1 MRRVEHTISDFPM
14 PDSTQIEY
22 RILSSVITDMTYF
35 SEVLRVVKR
44 GFFSD
49 EKNRAVW
56 DVVVDMYNKGESVDM
71 TTIFPRVDRK
81 HFVDN
86 IISAQAA
93 YGMSVIELCSA
104 LYDTYIRRCAYLRSV
119 EVLQSVNG
127 GASVE
132 NIMTRFSDF
141 TKEASEVF
149 DSNSA
154 KAATDVANNLADS
167 IMSGKKRRI
176 PTPFSSLNYY
186 TYGGLGG
193 GNLVIL
199 AARPSVGKTTIGL
212 QMAQCASLNGL
223 PTTYYSLEMTDEELV
238 QRLIVGTGLV
248 STLEIVTQNVNW
260 ENYEK
265 AVSVAIPKN
274 LTINDKAKSLDELCT
289 NIALDAQRGKCKIA
303 FIDYLG
309 LIRHDDK
316 RKSFAQVIGEIT
328 HSMKNLAMECN
339 IPIVLLCQLNRESA
353 KEGRSPQLTDLRD
366 SGDIE
371 QDADI
376 VIMLERPK
384 DDFGEIKRDHIDM
397 WLRKNRGG
405 NCTNENAIHLVG
417 NSNYSDFKEETQTIT
432 IQPEPVAE
440 PAPEPAPM
448 PVNTDLFDNQEEF

>member
-1 MRRVEHTISDFPM
+1 MRRIEHTLADFPM
-14 PDSTQIEY
+14 PDSIQIEY
-22 RILSSVITDMTYF
+22 RILASVITDTTYF
-35 SEVLRVVKR
+35 SEVLRIVKR
-44 GFFSD
+44 EFFSSD
-49 EKNRAVW
+49 KNRAIW
-56 DVVVDMYNKGESVDM
+56 DVVVDMYNKGEGIDM
-71 TTIFPRVDRK
+71 STVFPKIDRK
-81 HFVDN
+81 HYIDN
-86 IISAQAA
+86 IIGAEVAF
-93 YGMSVIELCSA
+93 GMSIIGLCSA
-104 LYDTYIRRCAYLRSV
+104 LYDTYIRRCAYIRSI
-119 EVLQSVNG
+119 EILQGVNG
-127 GASVE
+127 GVSVE

-149 DSNSA
+149 DSGSA
-154 KAATDVANNLADS
+154 KAAMDVANRLADS
-167 IMSGKKRRI
+167 IMSGKKSRI

-212 QMAQCASLNGL
+212 QMAQCAAMNGV
-223 PTTYYSLEMTDEELV
+223 PTTFYSLEMTDEELV
-238 QRLIVGTGLV
+238 QRMIVGTGLV

-260 ENYEK
+260 ENYER
-265 AVSVAIPKN
+265 AVSVAVPKN

-289 NIALDAQRGKCKIA
+289 NIALDAQQGKCKIA

-309 LIRHDDK
+309 LIRHDDR
-316 RKSFAQVIGEIT
+316 RKSFAQVVGEIT
-328 HSMKNLAMECN
+328 HSMKNMAMECN

-384 DDFGEIKRDHIDM
+384 DEFGEIQKDHIDL

-405 NCTNENAIHLVG
+405 QCNFDNAIHLVG
-417 NSNYSDFKEETQTIT
+417 NSSYSNFKEETQPVT
-432 IQPEPVAE
+432 IQSKPVAE
-440 PAPEPAPM
+440 PTAEPR
-448 PVNTDLFDNQEEF
+448 PVNPDLFDNQEEF